1 MSTEWNIASVKAF
14 LSSGDVKIDEQDED
28 GMTALLQAS
37 YRGNVKVAQLLVNS
51 GADVNWSKHKQGYTA
66 LMFGALSGKIEIIE
80 YLLSQGAKT
89 EPTNC
94 VKRTA
99 AEMAA
104 FVGNH
109 FASALIN
116 TYIEKEELLQF
127 TKLEASSNF
136 YLFPSLVDPLH
147 CMLNNL
153 NFSPVKVYIYLSS
166 SLGKPIL
173 DNSANVVAALER
185 LCEQHFTPQRTHEHI
200 SMKLHL
206 LSCIVKRASEFLKA
220 KKSDVERTE
229 KSPSFPLEP
238 LIKLFLRGVN
248 PHGLAGGQ
256 ESFLRKCI
264 ISFPHSESNLW
275 RQTVTRVSQVEVGE
289 APTAL
294 AILENAINGLSP
306 FARSAKADES
316 LSAVAY
322 EPCATCADMPGYGD
336 GIRSKWC
343 SRCHEVA
350 YCSVTCQKLH
360 WFTHKRYCSILKEH
374 HDSVAKV
381 DTKTKP
387 SAEEMSKIQGEISSL
402 LSS

>member
-1 MSTEWNIASVKAF
+1 MSVTLSGFHQAVLDGNIASVKAF

-37 YRGNVKVAQLLVNS
+37 YRGNVKIAQLLVNS
-51 GADVNWSKHKQGYTA
+51 GANVNWSKHKQGYTA

-89 EPTNC
+89 DPTNC

-99 AEMAA
+99 AEMAS
-104 FVGNH
+104 FV
-109 FASALIN
+109 
-116 TYIEKEELLQF
+116 EKEELVQF
-127 TKLEASSNF
+127 TKLEASSSSF
-136 YLFPSLVDPLH
+136 LSPSLVDPLH
-147 CMLNNL
+147 CMLTNL
-153 NFSPVKVYIYLSS
+153 NFSPVKVFIYLSS
-166 SLGKPIL
+166 SSGKPIL
-173 DNSANVVAALER
+173 DNFENVVAALER
-185 LCEQHFTPQRTHEHI
+185 LCAQHFTPHKTHEHI

-206 LSCIVKRASEFLKA
+206 LSCIVKRAGEFLKI
-220 KKSDVERTE
+220 KNFDEGRTGKSSLT
-229 KSPSFPLEP
+229 LEP
-238 LIKLFLRGVN
+238 LIKLFLRGTD

-256 ESFLRKCI
+256 ESFLRKCLV
-264 ISFPHSESNLW
+264 SFPHSESNLW

-294 AILENAINGLSP
+294 ALLENAINGLSP

-316 LSAVAY
+316 LSAGGC

-350 YCSVTCQKLH
+350 YCSVACQKLH
-360 WFTHKRYCSILKEH
+360 WFTHKKYCSVLK
-374 HDSVAKV
+374 
-381 DTKTKP
+381 
-387 SAEEMSKIQGEISSL
+387 GEI
-402 LSS
+402 